1 MASDGAGTLGFK
13 AREVLSVPTLPPLSF
28 GFSGGDAAPSQA
40 VSGITSTTIFA
51 SPFAVGAGASSD
63 ASIRADTRG
72 GSTGSQAAS
81 PGSVATPGSGA
92 AGGLDLG
99 LGSLSLWEWVM
110 IGAVAIAL
118 TLAVTS

>member
-1 MASDGAGTLGFK
+1 MASDGAGPLGFK

-81 PGSVATPGSGA
+81 PGSVATPGPGGA
-92 AGGLDLG
+92 TGGLD